1 MANNVNL
8 RGLIREGLTPADALG
23 LPVFLILLFWNL
35 LANWFDSAQ
44 VSNGQPAARLLI
56 IFVAQVAMWA
66 LLWML
71 VWVFKLFNRKFQ
83 GWSLFAALVVVT
95 AIRGVVIQLVLDAAG
110 INTVTGMPVRVTFS
124 VLYVGLGVVVIG
136 LWLHQIRRHNELL
149 ETMFGEQERL
159 YRIKF
164 EAEQKITEANERL
177 IANIKTDLLKR
188 VDALQAREPLQ
199 ALAGLRAAIDQV
211 VRPMSQQLAY
221 STQTWSPEPAMPRLV
236 GVSWPRVFGQA
247 FTVENIRP
255 TAATLAAAVLIAPS
269 TVQILT
275 LTHAWHL
282 LIIVPILQLGFL
294 SIYRAVTVRFLGK
307 SKVGIQALAVTLGF
321 LASGSIA
328 GVIADL
334 LVPADVAM
342 HIFRFPSMIYTLI
355 IGVSTA
361 LFYQARKAMS
371 KVEEQLM
378 ATTAEASWQ
387 ITRIRQ
393 KHRELEHSLANQLH
407 GKVQGALSATYL
419 KLANALKQ
427 DDVSAGSLTEY
438 RENLVENILSLG
450 EAGSRPFKFDEA
462 VDETAR
468 TWENVCEVQV
478 HVEDQLREL
487 IYTDSLLCHA
497 LEDLLP
503 ELAFN
508 AVKHGRAKHLDIH
521 IELTTERTIR
531 LTAQDDGS
539 EISPSER
546 MGIGSKLLDECCIGW
561 TRSSNERGTTVVAE
575 LPLNRTD
582 LQP

>member
-1 MANNVNL
+1 
-8 RGLIREGLTPADALG
+8 
-23 LPVFLILLFWNL
+23 
-35 LANWFDSAQ
+35 
-44 VSNGQPAARLLI
+44 
-56 IFVAQVAMWA
+56 
-66 LLWML
+66 
-71 VWVFKLFNRKFQ
+71 
-83 GWSLFAALVVVT
+83 
-95 AIRGVVIQLVLDAAG
+95 
-110 INTVTGMPVRVTFS
+110 
-124 VLYVGLGVVVIG
+124 
-136 LWLHQIRRHNELL
+136 
-149 ETMFGEQERL
+149 
-159 YRIKF
+159 
-164 EAEQKITEANERL
+164 
-177 IANIKTDLLKR
+177 
-188 VDALQAREPLQ
+188 
-199 ALAGLRAAIDQV
+199 
-211 VRPMSQQLAY
+211 
-221 STQTWSPEPAMPRLV
+221 
-236 GVSWPRVFGQA
+236 
-247 FTVENIRP
+247 
-255 TAATLAAAVLIAPS
+255 
-269 TVQILT
+269 
-275 LTHAWHL
+275 
-282 LIIVPILQLGFL
+282 
-294 SIYRAVTVRFLGK
+294 
-307 SKVGIQALAVTLGF
+307 
-321 LASGSIA
+321 
-328 GVIADL
+328 
-334 LVPADVAM
+334 
-342 HIFRFPSMIYTLI
+342 MIYTLI

-450 EAGSRPFKFDEA
+450 EAGSRPFKLDEA